1 MTLRSKLVRTL
12 IGALLAINGP
22 IDAAEPELKV
32 TISEPT
38 ESDAV
43 PIQTR
48 LKTKEKIRKKF
59 GEPERTKT
67 LGESDAPCV
76 ERWFYSGDVD
86 LGFGSMKMLLYVDFD
101 ASEKV
106 CKK

>member
-1 MTLRSKLVRTL
+1 MTLHSKLSATL
-12 IGALLAINGP
+12 ISAMLAIGGVVG
-22 IDAAEPELKV
+22 AKEPEPKL

-43 PIQTR
+43 RIQTR
-48 LKTKEKIRKKF
+48 LKNKEKIRKKF
-59 GEPERTKT
+59 GEPERVKT
-67 LGESDAPCV
+67 LETSSAPCV

-86 LGFGSMKMLLYVDFD
+86 IGLGPMKMLMYVDFD
-101 ASEKV
+101 ASGKV

>member
-1 MTLRSKLVRTL
+1 MTLHSKLSATVISAMLTV
-12 IGALLAINGP
+12 GGVT
-22 IDAAEPELKV
+22 DANEPELKV
-32 TISEPT
+32 SVSEPT
-38 ESDAV
+38 EKDAV

-67 LGESDAPCV
+67 LEESAAPCV
-76 ERWFYSGDVD
+76 ERWFYSGNVD
-86 LGFGSMKMLLYVDFD
+86 IGFGPMKMLLYVDFD

>member
-1 MTLRSKLVRTL
+1 MTLRSKLATTL
-12 IGALLAINGP
+12 IGALLAMSGQ

-38 ESDAV
+38 ENDAI

-59 GEPERTKT
+59 GEPERTKA
-67 LGESDAPCV
+67 LGESEAPCV

-86 LGFGSMKMLLYVDFD
+86 LGFGPMKMLLYVDFD